1 MTDRKD
7 SRNIQTPQI
16 KDPVPPKPRDTPP
29 PQPRDR
35 FPGQQGQQ
43 GGGQRQ
49 QGGGLTDPLD
59 DLADKLPPAVN

>member
-1 MTDRKD
+1 MTQHKD
-7 SRNIQTPQI
+7 GRSIQTPRI

-35 FPGQQGQQ
+35 TPGQQGQQ
-43 GGGQRQ
+43 GGAA
-49 QGGGLTDPLD
+49 DSLD